1 MRLFI
6 GQIAESRPRAAVSG
20 VDFNLLAG
28 FSVLE
33 RDDANIR
40 HHLFAFVLNVNRNEI
55 VPATADRE
63 RVREI
68 RRLKVGNQKHNRTAR
83 DDFGQIIERESSL
96 SSAASRLAEYNRPNA
111 AKPV

>member
-33 RDDANIR
+33 RDDADIR
-40 HHLFAFVLNVNRNEI
+40 QHLFAFVLNVNRNEI

-63 RVREI
+63 RVRKI
-68 RRLKVGNQKHNRTAR
+68 RRLKIGNEKHNRTPR
-83 DDFGQIIERESSL
+83 DDFVQIIERESSL
-96 SSAASRLAEYNRPNA
+96 SSAAGRLE
-111 AKPV
+111 K